1 MTKSDCDLPHCKVG
15 VVEDVLRI
23 TAKTVHLR
31 IIHVVFMADQFPS
44 PWHVM
49 VLSGVDIMNPNWQV
63 MLRTAFW

>member
-1 MTKSDCDLPHCKVG
+1 MGGIILGRCKDNLILKSFKIMTKSDGDLPHCKVC

-44 PWHVM
+44 P
-49 VLSGVDIMNPNWQV
+49 
-63 MLRTAFW
+63 